1 MPLNQLDSQ
10 LGLGSSPAPPPSPN
24 MPVTG
29 ILRISTSS
37 RATDT
42 QGDRNHSKFRKRPR
56 WDEDNILA
64 TSCHSWLLP
73 VSGSMKVKPWAHL
86 CSITMQDEGASTST
100 SGEHATCFCMTKR
113 KKTQSWDEN
122 SIIATQPPYP
132 VDPWTKTD
140 DGFTASIAWQ
150 YLSLRD
156 DTGPGH
162 SSTSTSYSQP
172 PCSQLKLGNNLSASY
187 QIANEYK
194 LDPSMDNSQHGLMGI
209 PEQAI
214 GTNAIAAEKSADV
227 DYFVM
232 PSFEA
237 LRKAHF
243 REGRE
248 VLLAYKSTM
257 KDDDEDMNNMSP
269 KLNYYSC
276 IYSGRGNAAPVSR
289 QTETSSLKMEEKKA
303 YPSDMRYEM

>member
-1 MPLNQLDSQ
+1 MALSDLRMSRSLCPVSIRHHDRYVHVNWQYCNSRDRKIRYFYGTKKIRIGKLSCEMTESGSGSLSAPLKGILKKGGSSDEPESSTHRPDCPLRCQSSPMPLNQLDSQ

-172 PCSQLKLGNNLSASY
+172 PCSQLKLGN
-187 QIANEYK
+187 K
-194 LDPSMDNSQHGLMGI
+194 
-209 PEQAI
+209 
-214 GTNAIAAEKSADV
+214 
-227 DYFVM
+227 
-232 PSFEA
+232 
-237 LRKAHF
+237 
-243 REGRE
+243 
-248 VLLAYKSTM
+248 
-257 KDDDEDMNNMSP
+257 
-269 KLNYYSC
+269 
-276 IYSGRGNAAPVSR
+276 
-289 QTETSSLKMEEKKA
+289 
-303 YPSDMRYEM
+303 